1 MFNGI
6 IWIDREDYIIFIHCS
21 SQNSFFITPHRSL
34 NPSHPSPPSACS
46 TRCASSPRR
55 SSRPPQ
61 QCRWPGSSDRCCV
74 PSCGTTRGGG
84 TGGTTRVSWGRKIM
98 GRENPEKNNWKHV
111 ETSPVCHGDASML
124 KMQSN
129 SSNANLWLPVKVWES
144 AARPEVLKQWLS
156 THHHWPIPFWVPSTS
171 FHRSSRCFPAT
182 ASCPGVDSSAH
193 RCCKCFPCNLDR
205 LKKRRT
211 DHDRVYTTQTYIK
224 IHQVLLIHIDTVPI
238 FILFSILY
246 DIL

>member
-61 QCRWPGSSDRCCV
+61 QCRWPGSSDHCCV
-74 PSCGTTRGGG
+74 PSCNAGGWNWWNPQG
-84 TGGTTRVSWGRKIM
+84 FLGRKIM
-98 GRENPEKNNWKHV
+98 GRENPEKTTGNMWKHLLSAMAMLV
-111 ETSPVCHGDASML
+111 CWRCNPIHPMQTAASQSLRISSSPR
-124 KMQSN
+124 
-129 SSNANLWLPVKVWES
+129 SS
-144 AARPEVLKQWLS
+144 LKQWLS

-193 RCCKCFPCNLDR
+193 RCCKCFR
-205 LKKRRT
+205 AT
-211 DHDRVYTTQTYIK
+211 W
-224 IHQVLLIHIDTVPI
+224 ID
-238 FILFSILY
+238 
-246 DIL
+246 

>member
-84 TGGTTRVSWGRKIM
+84 TGGTTRVSWGEKSWAGKTRKKTTGNM
-98 GRENPEKNNWKHV
+98 WKHLL
-111 ETSPVCHGDASML
+111 SAMAMLVCWRCNPIHPMQIYGCQSKFENQQLAPKFWNNDYQPIITDPSLFGYPPQASTGVL
-124 KMQSN
+124 VASQP
-129 SSNANLWLPVKVWES
+129 LHLVQES
-144 AARPEVLKQWLS
+144 IHQL
-156 THHHWPIPFWVPSTS
+156 T
-171 FHRSSRCFPAT
+171 
-182 ASCPGVDSSAH
+182 GVA
-193 RCCKCFPCNLDR
+193 KCFRATWID
-205 LKKRRT
+205 KKSDAQIMTGSIPRN
-211 DHDRVYTTQTYIK
+211 
-224 IHQVLLIHIDTVPI
+224 IH
-238 FILFSILY
+238 
-246 DIL
+246 